1 MKSFEFRNEKF
12 SFKLPG
18 ARKRRGHL
26 LRHSPGN
33 KIFVFLQSF
42 LTLVD
47 WMGNH
52 VGNAQCV
59 PFGTRYFVLLFP
71 KMCQL
76 SLAVNV
82 LDDQGGP
89 GGTRP
94 PPHAQGGVGV
104 LDDQGGT
111 VGTRQVAHAQG
122 GTVGLGHVAGGR
134 AGRQAVH
141 AQVADDQG
149 APVGLGH
156 VAGGLAV
163 HVQVVNAHGVTVE
176 PDRHDTALAPVNVEA
191 SIKVILEK
199 TCFLQTKHK
208 TSIVIQCKKWCLH
221 PFPT

>member
-1 MKSFEFRNEKF
+1 M
-12 SFKLPG
+12 
-18 ARKRRGHL
+18 
-26 LRHSPGN
+26 
-33 KIFVFLQSF
+33 
-42 LTLVD
+42 LTLFDRMVF
-47 WMGNH
+47 H
-52 VGNAQCV
+52 VVGDRDD
-59 PFGTRYFVLLFP
+59 PIGTQDFVLLFP
-71 KMCQL
+71 KVCHV

-82 LDDQGGP
+82 LDDQGGT

-94 PPHAQGGVGV
+94 PPHAQGGLGV

-163 HVQVVNAHGVTVE
+163 HVEVVNAHGVTVE
-176 PDRHDTALAPVNVEA
+176 LDRHETAHAAVNVEA
-191 SIKVILEK
+191 SIKVIL
-199 TCFLQTKHK
+199 TKSLLEGDK
-208 TSIVIQCKKWCLH
+208 ESMVVMT
-221 PFPT
+221 FA

>member
-1 MKSFEFRNEKF
+1 
-12 SFKLPG
+12 
-18 ARKRRGHL
+18 
-26 LRHSPGN
+26 
-33 KIFVFLQSF
+33 
-42 LTLVD
+42 
-47 WMGNH
+47 MGNH

-59 PFGTRYFVLLFP
+59 PFGTGYFVLLFP

-163 HVQVVNAHGVTVE
+163 HVEVVNAHGVTVE
-176 PDRHDTALAPVNVEA
+176 LDRHETAHAPARQCRGLYKSNFDKKSPGMVCLMVVNKYL
-191 SIKVILEK
+191 SIERMTTIFSVQHKV
-199 TCFLQTKHK
+199 
-208 TSIVIQCKKWCLH
+208 S
-221 PFPT
+221 